1 MKAVDIKIYASA
13 ILMVLFFI
21 TAFMIGDVMFQK
33 MFLAISIV
41 SGLKF
46 IQISNHK
53 NIADENN

>member
-1 MKAVDIKIYASA
+1 MKTVNITFFASA

-21 TAFMIGDVMFQK
+21 TALMIGDVIFQK

-46 IQISNHK
+46 LQISNHN

>member
-1 MKAVDIKIYASA
+1 MKTVNIKFFASA

-21 TAFMIGDVMFQK
+21 TAFMIGDVIFQK

-46 IQISNHK
+46 LQISNHN

>member
-1 MKAVDIKIYASA
+1 MKTVNIKFFASA

-21 TAFMIGDVMFQK
+21 TALMIGDVIFQK

-46 IQISNHK
+46 LQISNHN